1 MLRPVSRPAPLLR
14 LCKRGFSTSPRAYS
28 KFNLQKEFGALRI
41 WQVADLP
48 VLKTVSLASQDLQ
61 GKSTFDQSKAPV
73 VLLHGLFGA
82 LQNYRTVGR
91 KLGAQSQ
98 RQVIGVDLRN
108 HGASPHAFPHDYMHM
123 THDAI
128 EFIEKLDRN
137 VILAGHSMGAKVA
150 MLVSLLRPELVEK
163 LVVIDNSPASEVLN
177 AQFTRD
183 LFGMCHVERDKSL
196 RNLPHLALL
205 LKVDKILLKY
215 EKDPLVRVF
224 LMLNLQR
231 KALKHDDLPVKFRV
245 PVLNFLKH
253 DVLSNLGDWP
263 DLGRYNGA
271 QYLGPV
277 KVMRGLQSDFV
288 KDKNLQL
295 DFPKFFPHFE
305 VADFDCGHWLV
316 SEQPDKFVDE
326 MVDFTEPDGAE

>member
-1 MLRPVSRPAPLLR
+1 M
-14 LCKRGFSTSPRAYS
+14 
-28 KFNLQKEFGALRI
+28 
-41 WQVADLP
+41 ADLP
-48 VLKTVSLASQDLQ
+48 VLPTVSLVSQDLQ
-61 GKSTFDQSKAPV
+61 GKAKFDQSKTPV

-91 KLGAQSQ
+91 KLGAETQ

-123 THDAI
+123 THDTI

-163 LVVIDNSPASEVLN
+163 LVVIDNSPASGVLN
-177 AQFTRD
+177 SQFTRD
-183 LFGMCHVERDKSL
+183 LLGLCHVERDKSL
-196 RNLPHLALL
+196 RTLPHLALL
-205 LKVDKILLKY
+205 LKVDKILFKY

-263 DLGRYNGA
+263 DLGKTGGDSEA
-271 QYLGPV
+271 QYHGPV

-295 DFPKFFPHFE
+295 DFPNFFPNFE

-316 SEQPDKFVDE
+316 SEQPDKFVAE
-326 MVDFTEPDGAE
+326 MVAFTETAEAE